1 MKAYTNKN
9 LALSVI
15 DWILDPYAANP
26 YVIIGYSNG
35 GVWQD
40 REFLSTQS
48 AINKALER
56 ISSCQ
61 RLQNLVLIAPSPC
74 ILELKQSLHFLDS
87 QGVKIDIYIGEKECE
102 SRAILESLCA
112 CSVVRF
118 YKNISFTHCVS

>member
-15 DWILDPYAANP
+15 DWILDLYAANP
-26 YVIIGYSNG
+26 YVIIGHSNG

-56 ISSCQ
+56 ISSYQ
-61 RLQNLVLIAPSPC
+61 RLQNLVLIAPPPC

-87 QGVKIDIYIGEKECE
+87 QGVKIDIYM
-102 SRAILESLCA
+102 
-112 CSVVRF
+112 
-118 YKNISFTHCVS
+118 